1 MKRVS
6 KNLTKAVTLSVL
18 FMLPY
23 GMAWAEPY
31 TDVISGANDNY
42 TKEYDED
49 TNTYIYDFTKDTD
62 AKLDVTATENQD
74 NAISVTDSSIQIKG
88 KLDVTV
94 KADKNGGRYGY
105 FPYSTVSLSGDNRLF
120 DRRGGGNIMRIDGRD
135 GSAVYISGQENIVY
149 LGNGIIEQIINN
161 DSNSINDVGGIEIDS
176 GNNNLV
182 VYGKGKIK
190 TTAIQNEEDSS
201 AGYNRINGVQ
211 IDGYAPDNNKII
223 LGYKGSYDDLN
234 EFTQANLAEKV
245 KQLGAVTIDLTAEN
259 TCQDNNREA
268 KVIGIRNAAD
278 NGNIIAGGDITI
290 ITKASGYTIKDN
302 DDSISAAGVYMSGM
316 ENNNIIAANKFMIT
330 AEAESK
336 SDGVVSAMG
345 IVNNAASD
353 KSTINYVNAFGDGSN
368 ITATATGNMLTVNGI
383 SAYEARVMKITD
395 GYGREY
401 IIYSKNG
408 DVEVN
413 TGAIDITTTTNNGTD
428 IENIGIR
435 ANGGT
440 VNINGDAG
448 IKVNVNNAADTNS
461 DVFGIWS
468 NLGGTVNVEGAA
480 NITINDNRLDAK
492 KIAVVAGTRDL
503 DENGQP
509 FGEQNTVNLNYHK
522 GGASLING
530 DILSGYNGLLNV
542 GTDTTTLSQRST
554 AGTLTLNG
562 DALAGNGGTLNINLT
577 AGSTWTGR
585 ADDYQDADLKN
596 WKDEHEE
603 QFNPKFSNSI
613 AASGDV
619 NVTLAQGAKWNV
631 TGQSWI
637 TTLEGNGVVD
647 LTKDKGSD
655 AVHIGKVSGNNT
667 FVVNLKPGELGAS
680 DMIYVQDGTS
690 EAQTLQINNRDE
702 VLSGMKA
709 GDALRF
715 ATVTKAGE
723 GFGNITDG
731 AETFGR
737 STSINDAGIFNV
749 DFDIIYKD
757 YNEKMEGDLGTD
769 QTYNGGN
776 FSTNKPGQDYVD
788 NVYGGKKDTSEINTL
803 EETTETESNPKH
815 VYLVRKENSAENKSD
830 AGKTIINMSRANYKN
845 AIYMDRLNKRMGEMR
860 YVNCEKE
867 QGLWVRLRHDRIGQ
881 SGDFRSMNTM
891 YEVGYDVK
899 QPTDNGE
906 HRIGM
911 AIDYMRGST
920 TYDDI
925 MGKGETKRYGLWLY
939 DTWLGEKGHYVD
951 YVAKWGHLSNDFDI
965 TAKTTGEKINGD
977 YSNNVFSVSAEYGK
991 KNDMGNNWYFEP
1003 QAQLQLARVTG
1014 ADYVTTQGSKVNVDG
1029 INSLI
1034 GRAGFRIGRDMD
1046 ENSTV
1051 YLKADLLHEFMGD
1064 QTVTAADATGTLRE
1078 EFENKGTW
1086 YDVGFGFAAKMSKN
1100 SYAFMDFEKS
1110 FGNDNDETYQINA
1123 GMQWS
1128 F

>member
-18 FMLPY
+18 LMLPY

-42 TKEYDED
+42 TDEIKEYDED
-49 TNTYIYDFTKDTD
+49 TNTYIYDFSKDTD
-62 AKLDVTATENQD
+62 AKLEVTATENQD

-94 KADKNGGRYGY
+94 RADKNGGRYGY
-105 FPYSTVSLSGDNRLF
+105 FPYSTVSLSGDNLLF
-120 DRRGGGNIMRIDGRD
+120 DRRDGGNIMRIDGRD

-161 DSNSINDVGGIEIDS
+161 DSNTINDVGGIEIYR

-182 VYGKGKIK
+182 VYGEGTIK
-190 TTAIQNEEDSS
+190 TTAIQNEEESS
-201 AGYNRINGVQ
+201 PGYNRINGVE
-211 IDGYAPDNNKII
+211 IDGNASDNNKII

-245 KQLGAVTIDLTAEN
+245 KELGDVTIDLTAQN
-259 TCQDNNREA
+259 TVEKNDREA
-268 KVIGIRNAAD
+268 KVTGIANGAD
-278 NGNIIAGGDITI
+278 NDNIIAGGDITI
-290 ITKASGYTIKDN
+290 IARANGYTTKVGYDTIV
-302 DDSISAAGVYMSGM
+302 ATGVNMSGGK
-316 ENNNIIAANKFMIT
+316 NNNIIAANKFMIT

-336 SDGVVSAMG
+336 SDGRVSAIGM
-345 IVNNAASD
+345 NTFASN
-353 KSTINYVNAFGDGSN
+353 KNTINYVNAFGDGSN

-383 SAYEARVMKITD
+383 SAYEAQAMKITD
-395 GYGREY
+395 DYGREH
-401 IIYSKNG
+401 IIYSKGG

-440 VNINGDAG
+440 VNINGNAG
-448 IKVNVNNAADTNS
+448 ITVNVNNADDTNS

-480 NITINDNRLDAK
+480 NITINDDRLDAK

-503 DENGQP
+503 DENGNP

-522 GGASLING
+522 GGVSVING

-562 DALAGNGGTLNINLT
+562 NALAGNGGTLNINLT

-585 ADDYQDADLKN
+585 ADDYQDADTDD
-596 WKDEHEE
+596 WDVAHSA
-603 QFNPKFSNSI
+603 QFAPQFSNEVTS
-613 AASGDV
+613 SGDV
-619 NVTLAQGAKWNV
+619 IVNLAQGAKWNV

-690 EAQTLQINNRDE
+690 EAQTLQINNREE
-702 VLSGMKA
+702 VLSGMEA
-709 GDALRF
+709 GDRIRF
-715 ATVTKAGE
+715 ATVADAGE
-723 GFGNITDG
+723 GFGNVTDG
-731 AETFGR
+731 VATFGR
-737 STSINDAGIFNV
+737 STRINDAGIFNV
-749 DFDIIYKD
+749 DFDVEYVDYKTD
-757 YNEKMEGDLGTD
+757 SEKSDD
-769 QTYNGGN
+769 HAYNGGEE
-776 FSTNKPGQDYVD
+776 FADSDAKPGTDYVD
-788 NVYGGKKDTSEINTL
+788 DVYGKAANAQ
-803 EETTETESNPKH
+803 N
-815 VYLVRKENSAENKSD
+815 VYLVRTANSAENKSD
-830 AGKTIINMSRANYKN
+830 AGQTIINMSRANYKN

-860 YVNCEKE
+860 YVNGEEE

-951 YVAKWGHLSNDFDI
+951 YVAKWGHLSNDFYI

-1003 QAQLQLARVTG
+1003 QAQLQLARLTG